1 MDARER
7 QNERQRIRRA
17 RQKNSV
23 TKRYEKTKN
32 GFLMR
37 AYRNMKSRV
46 TGVQWRK
53 RHLYSGK
60 DLLTKDEFYEWSRN
74 NPDFHSLFE
83 KWEQSGYERKITP
96 SVDRIDS
103 DLGYFIENMR
113 WVEFTVNCQ
122 NIRKKKVLY

>member
-53 RHLYSGK
+53 HHLYGGK

-96 SVDRIDS
+96 SVDRINS